1 MMSDT
6 ALPYAE
12 RLNAELLRAENL
24 GMTRNGRRILDDV
37 GLQLGSGEV
46 LGLIGPNGAGK
57 STLLSMLAGLRSG
70 SGNVSL
76 HGQPLAHV
84 ARRDVARQIAYLPQ
98 SHDVQWPLKV
108 RRVVE
113 LGRLPHLPWWR
124 RGTVSDEM
132 IVDEALRNAEVEHL
146 ADRVVTTLS
155 GGERTRVLLARVFAT
170 QSKII
175 LADEPVASLDPYHQ
189 LHVMELL
196 QQHARNGGAV
206 VVVLHDLTLAARFCD
221 RLLLLHEGRVAA
233 SGAVTEVLQPA
244 ILAQVYGIEAVM
256 LCEGDVCAVSAIRRV
271 RDHA

>member
-1 MMSDT
+1 MMNAT
-6 ALPYAE
+6 TLLHAE
-12 RLNAELLRAENL
+12 HL
-24 GMTRNGRRILDDV
+24 GIERNGRRILDDV
-37 GLQLGSGEV
+37 GLSLGAGEV

-57 STLLSMLAGLRSG
+57 STLLSMLAGLRAG
-70 SGNVSL
+70 SGVVQLN
-76 HGQPLAHV
+76 GRPLADI
-84 ARRDVARQIAYLPQ
+84 ARRDVATQIAYLPQ
-98 SHDVQWPLKV
+98 SHAVQWPLKV

-124 RGTVSDEM
+124 RGNDGDATVIEQ
-132 IVDEALRNAEVEHL
+132 ALRNAEVDHL

-170 QSKII
+170 QANII

-221 RLLLLHEGRVAA
+221 RLLLLHHGRVAA
-233 SGAVTEVLQPA
+233 SGAVTDVLRA
-244 ILAQVYGIEAVM
+244 ATLAQVYGIETAM
-256 LCEGDVCAVSAIRRV
+256 LCDGDVCAVSAVRRL